1 MRDTSSIA
9 VGDDADVA
17 RRLRTV
23 DAIVGLAY
31 GVQAVIVAFVLATVD
46 ARVLLPVTATF
57 ATGPPGASAEQVVRT
72 LVASVDL
79 GVAVLVL
86 LAAGAI
92 VRLALLVPAL
102 GTRRS
107 DQAALGRNAVRWGEW
122 SQVSAITVFLVAQLN
137 GITEVTS
144 LVPIYA
150 ITATA
155 ALLLALQERSGGGEG
170 DRRMGGIAAFIGVVP
185 WGVIAFAQVGATM
198 TSGEPTLPVR
208 ILTLAMLAI
217 AIAVWVF
224 VWRAGHRSTEASAVG
239 DEVTY
244 LGLALLG
251 TGTFAWLAIGG
262 VVLPSAL

>member
-1 MRDTSSIA
+1 MRETGSIA
-9 VGDDADVA
+9 VSDEADAA
-17 RRLRTV
+17 RRLRTF
-23 DAIVGLAY
+23 DALVGLAY
-31 GVQAVIVAFVLATVD
+31 AVQAVLVAFVLATVD

-57 ATGPPGASAEQVVRT
+57 AAAPPGASAEQVVRA

-86 LAAGAI
+86 LVAGAI
-92 VRLALLVPAL
+92 VRFAMLIPAF

-107 DQAALGRNAVRWGEW
+107 DQAAAGRNAVRWIEW
-122 SQVSAITVFLVAQLN
+122 SQVSAIMAFLVAQLN

-155 ALLLALQERSGGGEG
+155 ALLLALQERSSGAAA
-170 DRRMGGIAAFIGVVP
+170 RRLGGIAAIIGIVP
-185 WGVIAFAQVGATM
+185 WGVIAFAQIGATM
-198 TSGEPTLPVR
+198 ASGMPTLSVR
-208 ILTLAMLAI
+208 IITLAMLAI
-217 AIAVWVF
+217 AVAVWAF
-224 VWRAGHRSTEASAVG
+224 VWHAGNRSFAPSAVR

-251 TGTFAWLAIGG
+251 TGIFAWLAIGG
-262 VVLPSAL
+262 VVLPSSL